1 MRLTRKFIR
10 EACLPVKIYSYLI
23 NIASTLENVFQD
35 EIILSKIQEATL
47 TNMLKD
53 YPLVKDLFIK
63 EGLIKEKDRN
73 PFRED
78 LSCEDIKNLNTVLHN
93 IFEGQPLGIC
103 YDAVNNITTG
113 AREDLGKRA
122 LYVIPGYEV
131 LLHTTTFD
139 GTIIEL
145 RKK

>member
-10 EACLPVKIYSYLI
+10 EACLPLEIYSYLI

-35 EIILSKIQEATL
+35 EIVLSKIQEATL
-47 TNMLKD
+47 NNMLKD

-63 EGLIKEKDRN
+63 EGLIQEKDRN
-73 PFRED
+73 PFRKD
-78 LSCEDIKNLNTVLHN
+78 LSYDDINNLNTVLCN
-93 IFEGQPLGIC
+93 VFEGKPLGIC
-103 YDAVNNITTG
+103 YDAGNNIITG
-113 AREDLGKRA
+113 GRKDLEKRS

-131 LLHTTTFD
+131 LLHTTIFD